1 MMTHPEWM
9 TEEALH
15 TLSKGYL
22 LPGET
27 PKALFERCCKA
38 VEKRICVLY
47 GGTAPFPVAEELF
60 HCLWN
65 GWLGLSSPFASNMGT
80 SRGLPVSCYGI
91 DVEDSISSIFSH
103 LKESAR
109 LSQKGGGVGIY
120 LGRVRCSGSPIS
132 GGGTSTGIVPWAKLY
147 DETASKVNQGGVRR
161 GSFAIYLPIEHP
173 DLEELLL
180 SKDHSQGDPRK
191 HIDSNVAVTISDEW
205 MESMLEGDEEKFN
218 LFTRVLETRL
228 KTGSPYLLFT
238 DNINNQS
245 PECYKERN
253 LQVVSSNI
261 CTEITLYTDED
272 HSFVCVL
279 MSANLAKWDEWK
291 DWVSPSGFTVPQL
304 AVFALEAVTEEF
316 IQKGEREVGLGRS
329 VRFAKKGRPIGI
341 GTMGLHLLYQ
351 KKGFP
356 FASSEARALNTEV
369 HKFIH
374 EEARKASARLA
385 KDLGEPE
392 WCEGHGMR
400 HTHLTAIA
408 PTKTNAVISG
418 AFSEGIAPITANIYG
433 AVQAKGSY
441 LRKNPELERVLEEKG
456 KNTPEVWSSITGQ
469 NGSVQHLNFLSPSEK
484 EVFKTA
490 REINQL
496 ELVHQAIDR
505 QKYVDQAQ
513 SLNLFVNG
521 DISALELLRLHVT
534 AWEGGLKS
542 LYYLK
547 SQSLVVEVNKKGTAF
562 IITQPDCPY
571 CQKLKEA
578 LSERGVFYTEIDR
591 SEAKVFHEEWKTVPQ
606 LWIDGE
612 YIGGYE
618 DFIGS
623 TGEEKEEG
631 CIACEA

>member
-1 MMTHPEWM
+1 MNHPEWM
-9 TEEALH
+9 TEEATH

-27 PKALFERCCKA
+27 PKALFERCSKA
-38 VEKRICVLY
+38 VEKRIASLY
-47 GGTAPFPVAEELF
+47 GDEAPFPLSDELF
-60 HCLWN
+60 QCLWN

-80 SRGLPVSCYGI
+80 TRGLPVSCYGI
-91 DVEDSISSIFSH
+91 DIEDSVSSIFSH
-103 LKESAR
+103 LKEAAR
-109 LSQKGGGVGIY
+109 LSQKGGGVGVY

-132 GGGTSTGIVPWAKLY
+132 GGGTSTGVVPWAKIY
-147 DETASKVNQGGVRR
+147 DETASKVSQGGVRR
-161 GSFAIYLPIEHP
+161 GSFSMYLPIEHP

-205 MESMLEGDEEKFN
+205 MESMLAGDEAKFDI
-218 LFTRVLETRL
+218 FTKVIETRL
-228 KTGSPYLLFT
+228 KTGSPYLLFV
-238 DNINNQS
+238 DNVNNQN
-245 PECYKERN
+245 PDCYKERN

-261 CTEITLYTDED
+261 CTEITLHTDEN

-316 IQKGEREVGLGRS
+316 IQKAEREVGLGRA

-356 FASSEARALNTEV
+356 FDSEEARELNIEI
-369 HKFIH
+369 HRFIH
-374 EEARKASARLA
+374 EQAKSASQMLA
-385 KDLGEPE
+385 GDLGEPE
-392 WCEGHGMR
+392 WCEGHGVR

-441 LRKNPELERVLEEKG
+441 LRKNPELERVLEAKG
-456 KNTPEVWSSITGQ
+456 KNTPEVWNSITTNQ
-469 NGSVQHLNFLSPSEK
+469 GSVQHLPFLSDLEK

-490 REINQL
+490 REIDQMAL
-496 ELVHQAIDR
+496 IRQAIDR
-505 QKYVDQAQ
+505 QPFVDQAQ
-513 SLNLFVNG
+513 SLNLFVNS
-521 DISALELLRLHVT
+521 DISALELLKLHVE
-534 AWEGGLKS
+534 AWRGGLKS

-547 SQSLVVEVNKKGTAF
+547 SQSLTLGVNKKGTAF
-562 IITQPDCPY
+562 IITQPGCPY

-578 LSERGVFYTEIDR
+578 LSEKGIFYTEVDK
-591 SEAKVFHEEWKTVPQ
+591 SEAKVFKEEWNTVPQ

-612 YIGGYE
+612 YIGGYT
-618 DFIGS
+618 DFVGS
-623 TGEEKEEG
+623 PGEEKEEG